1 MLSRRLPAVVL
12 TAVLSALALVTGVP
26 STPAAAEPAPLYYL
40 SLGDSL
46 STGYQPGQGN
56 TDTGYPDQL
65 LPLLAERT
73 PGLEPAKLG
82 CSGETTVTMVKGG
95 KCAYPEGSQLKAA
108 VAFLAAHPGQVRYLT
123 LDIGGNDINQ
133 CVRGG
138 SLDPKC
144 LNGNLQTLSKNLW
157 TIVTELRRAGGA
169 EVLYTGMTYYDPVL
183 ASWLSGGSGK
193 ALATFSV
200 PLLQS
205 VNGFASTLYLLAG
218 YRVADVQR
226 AYATADFRTKTTV
239 DGYGRL
245 PLNVARICLW
255 THMCARK
262 DIHPNTEGYRRI
274 ASTFAAVILGPGAP
288 EA

>member
-1 MLSRRLPAVVL
+1 MRSRRPPAV
-12 TAVLSALALVTGVP
+12 VLSALALVCGVLG
-26 STPAAAEPAPLYYL
+26 TPATAEPAPLYYL

-56 TDTGYPDQL
+56 TATGYPDQL
-65 LPLLAERT
+65 QPLLAARA
-73 PGLEPAKLG
+73 PGLELVKLG
-82 CSGETTVTMVKGG
+82 CSGETTVTMLKGG
-95 KCAYPEGSQLKAA
+95 KCAYPEGSQVKAA

-138 SLDPKC
+138 SLDPTC
-144 LNGNLQTLSKNLW
+144 LNANVRALSANLW
-157 TIVTELRRAGGA
+157 TIVTELRKAGGA
-169 EVLYTGMTYYDPVL
+169 GVSYTGMTYYDPVL
-183 ASWLSGGSGK
+183 ASWLSGGNGK

-200 PLLQS
+200 PLLQG
-205 VNGFASTLYLLAG
+205 VNDFAATLYLLAG
-218 YRVADVQR
+218 YRVADVER
-226 AYATADFRTKTTV
+226 VYATADFRTKTTV

-255 THMCARK
+255 THMCARR

-274 ASTFAAVILGPGAP
+274 AQAFAATIP
-288 EA
+288 